1 MSSNIPYLK
10 HILDAIADTEASLK
24 GLSREKFKENKDV
37 RDATVRR
44 IEIIGEAVKNIPKE
58 LKTKY
63 PEVEWKKI
71 AGSRDR
77 MIHAY
82 FSVDLDI
89 VWNIARKYMPK
100 LKKQIQKIL
109 EEPEE
114 KKQGEYPNK

>member
-10 HILDAIADTEASLK
+10 HILDAIADTESSLK
-24 GLSREKFKENKDV
+24 GLSKKKFKENKDV

-44 IEIIGEAVKNIPKE
+44 IEIIGEAVKNISKE
-58 LKTKY
+58 LKDKH
-63 PEVEWKKI
+63 PEVEWRKI

-89 VWNIARKYMPK
+89 VWNITKKFMPK
-100 LKKQIQKIL
+100 LKKQVQAIL
-109 EEPEE
+109 KEAE
-114 KKQGEYPNK
+114 

>member
-10 HILDAIADTEASLK
+10 HILDAIADTESSLK
-24 GLSREKFKENKDV
+24 GLSNKTFKKNKDV

-44 IEIIGEAVKNIPKE
+44 IEIIGEAVKNISKDF
-58 LKTKY
+58 KDKHS
-63 PEVEWKKI
+63 EVEWRKI

-89 VWNIARKYMPK
+89 VWNIAKKYMPI

-109 EEPEE
+109 EEI
-114 KKQGEYPNK
+114 GNKNE

>member
-10 HILDAIADTEASLK
+10 HILDAIADTESSLK
-24 GLSREKFKENKDV
+24 CLSKKKFKENKDV

-44 IEIIGEAVKNIPKE
+44 IEIIGEAVKNISKE
-58 LKTKY
+58 LKDKH
-63 PEVEWKKI
+63 PEVEWRKI

-89 VWNIARKYMPK
+89 VWNITKKFMPK
-100 LKKQIQKIL
+100 LKKQVQAIL
-109 EEPEE
+109 KEAE
-114 KKQGEYPNK
+114 

>member
-10 HILDAIADTEASLK
+10 HILDAIADTESSLK
-24 GLSREKFKENKDV
+24 GLSKKKFKENKDV

-44 IEIIGEAVKNIPKE
+44 IEIIGEAVKNISKE
-58 LKTKY
+58 LKDKH
-63 PEVEWKKI
+63 PEVEWRKI

-89 VWNIARKYMPK
+89 VWNITRKFMPK
-100 LKKQIQKIL
+100 LKKQVQAIL
-109 EEPEE
+109 KEAE
-114 KKQGEYPNK
+114 